1 MSKLTKL
8 IKSPNLFVK
17 DMVRKHAEKPLIGK
31 LIEKTGYQVG
41 AFPTPAKIV
50 NTSVNE
56 KFHANFLEKH
66 VALLH
71 SGEAE
76 AAGIAHLDLWIPFF
90 IQSNINFIV
99 LVRNIGL
106 YNVLVDKYPKVNI
119 VFCKRPIDIENL
131 SKKLPHA
138 KTVFYTSSTGN
149 NIHLVRF
156 EHMKHIFIGHGDS
169 DKASSANKALRLY
182 DEIWTAGQA
191 HIDRFKNSGF
201 ETNHIKFKQVG
212 RPSSYQVI
220 KAAGKPWTERS
231 LRALYLPTWEGFM
244 EEANYSSIEHVMQM
258 MRELAPLFDNSM
270 AVKFHPLT
278 GSREKMFENIDAQ
291 FVELKGKHDLD
302 ILSYSKDVSID
313 SVLNLY
319 NIFIC
324 DISAVVTECLA
335 ANGPIFV
342 YIPENK
348 DLNIAQ
354 SEMQYADYCYT
365 FSNFEEL
372 SEKLELVLGGNDYL
386 KENRQKA
393 LDYLL
398 NYDATIGQK
407 FIAELR
413 KLNK

>member
-8 IKSPNLFVK
+8 IKSPDLFVT
-17 DMVRKHAEKPLIGK
+17 DMVKKHAEKPIVSTLANK
-31 LIEKTGYQVG
+31 LGVVTASK
-41 AFPTPAKIV
+41 PTSNNAQAMV
-50 NTSVNE
+50 TE

-66 VALLH
+66 VAILH
-71 SGEAE
+71 SGEGAN
-76 AAGIAHLDLWIPFF
+76 AGLAHLDLWIPYF

-99 LVRNIGL
+99 LVRNVAL
-106 YNVLVDKYPKVNI
+106 YNLIIDKYPKVNT

-131 SKKLPHA
+131 TKKLPYA

-149 NIHLVRF
+149 NVHLVRF
-156 EHMKHIFIGHGDS
+156 EQMKHIFIGHGDS
-169 DKASSANKALRLY
+169 DKASSANKTLRLY

-201 ETNHIKFKQVG
+201 ETNHIQFKQVG
-212 RPSSYQVI
+212 RPSSYHVLQTV
-220 KAAGKPWTERS
+220 ANTPWVDRP

-244 EEANYSSIEHVMQM
+244 EEANYSSIEHVMQLM
-258 MRELAPLFDNSM
+258 LETSPIFNDSI

-278 GSREKMFENIDAQ
+278 GSREKMFENIDSQ
-291 FVELKGKHDLD
+291 FIELKAKNNVN
-302 ILSYSKDVSID
+302 ILNYSKEVSID
-313 SVLNLY
+313 SILNLY

-342 YIPENK
+342 YIPLDK
-348 DLNIAQ
+348 VLNIAQ
-354 SEMQYADYCYT
+354 SEMQYEDYCYT
-365 FSNFEEL
+365 FSTIEEL
-372 SEKLELVLGGNDYL
+372 NQKLEQVLKGDDYL
-386 KENRQKA
+386 KDNRKKA

-398 NYDATIGQK
+398 NYDATLGQK

-413 KLNK
+413 QLKK